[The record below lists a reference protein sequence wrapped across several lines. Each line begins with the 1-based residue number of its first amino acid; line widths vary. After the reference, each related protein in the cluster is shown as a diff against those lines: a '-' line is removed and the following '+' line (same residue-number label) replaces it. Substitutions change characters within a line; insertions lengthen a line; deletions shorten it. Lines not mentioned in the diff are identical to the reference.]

1 MVVAVFAGAAAVFN
15 DDAFVVI
22 VDVERDEAVVFAAAL
37 RDGDDDAGCSADPC
51 SGDDVGSYSVCLA
64 ARDSSKVM
72 FCRACGFPVR
82 VWTP

>member
-51 SGDDVGSYSVCLA
+51 SGDDVVSYSCLLYTSDA
-64 ARDSSKVM
+64 ADE
-72 FCRACGFPVR
+72 
-82 VWTP
+82 